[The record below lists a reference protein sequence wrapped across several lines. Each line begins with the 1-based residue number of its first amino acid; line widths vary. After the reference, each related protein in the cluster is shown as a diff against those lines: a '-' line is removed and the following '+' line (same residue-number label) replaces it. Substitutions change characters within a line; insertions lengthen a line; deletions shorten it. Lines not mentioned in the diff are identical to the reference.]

1 MARQWVPAG
10 YETLTIAASALTL
23 ASVPSTLAKS
33 FIGTLETGQVRYR
46 GDGSAPT
53 ASEGQLLEVG
63 DSIVMSESEFA
74 SMQFIRTGSTS
85 GVLKGHYY
93 TVEPDIFG
101 R

>member
-23 ASVPSTLAKS
+23 ASVPSGLAKS

-63 DSIVMSESEFA
+63 DSIVMSEGEFA